1 MGFNQRQP
9 TVFSFSHLLQLDA
22 EQYYW
27 SAWNAQRE
35 TLIMIRGGCR
45 DELGTQY
52 VPTLIIKKLDFKV
65 NQKVRENL
73 WIFSRENIL
82 RTEVVAKFISELVC
96 GSDSE
101 KLRLWNLP
109 VPPRPSALSGNSH
122 AIIALLAS
130 TGRTFTYRALFR
142 YTLLDKRPQCRG
154 WETPVT
160 KWDGQ
165 TFW

>member
-52 VPTLIIKKLDFKV
+52 VPTLIIKILDFKV

-82 RTEVVAKFISELVC
+82 RTEVVAKFISELV
-96 GSDSE
+96 
-101 KLRLWNLP
+101 LRF
-109 VPPRPSALSGNSH
+109 RFRK
-122 AIIALLAS
+122 IEIMKLAS
-130 TGRTFTYRALFR
+130 SAATFSVVGEFSCYHCSLGVDWAHIYLSRFISLYFTR
-142 YTLLDKRPQCRG
+142 
-154 WETPVT
+154 
-160 KWDGQ
+160 
-165 TFW
+165 